1 MIHKLLVG
9 RCVHSFEHI
18 VYYWV
23 ICDTRDPFVIA
34 TCWRKIRVI
43 NALFLS
49 IILAVNHI
57 QLVDILFEPLVVA
70 VLLQVVSQHLVV
82 QKKFVNLVVEFTFLA
97 FIFFALVVVTVIYLH
112 QQVIHDIMSQILII
126 WRIIPVDCFE
136 LRFVKYSIIPSS
148 PNTETST
155 PQSIVAFLDL
165 LYLLLL
171 LLTQLPIQFDGLL
184 IDFWVHI
191 LTCFLDV
198 VFVQ

>member
-1 MIHKLLVG
+1 M
-9 RCVHSFEHI
+9 
-18 VYYWV
+18 
-23 ICDTRDPFVIA
+23 
-34 TCWRKIRVI
+34 I

-126 WRIIPVDCFE
+126 
-136 LRFVKYSIIPSS
+136 
-148 PNTETST
+148 
-155 PQSIVAFLDL
+155 
-165 LYLLLL
+165 
-171 LLTQLPIQFDGLL
+171 
-184 IDFWVHI
+184 
-191 LTCFLDV
+191 
-198 VFVQ
+198 